1 VAVLDTSFVIDLL
14 RNRRPAVDILS
25 ELELREGLFVAAPT
39 VMELWEGT
47 LRSKLTQQNKQ
58 QVEDFL
64 TAVTV
69 LDFDSG
75 AAKRA
80 AEINAALFHS
90 PIEAEDAMIAGVALA
105 RNERLVTRDKD
116 YARIPGLQLLK
127 Y

>member
-1 VAVLDTSFVIDLL
+1 
-14 RNRRPAVDILS
+14 
-25 ELELREGLFVAAPT
+25 
-39 VMELWEGT
+39 MELWEGT